1 MDMKK
6 GFSSKLISMRGGS
19 CCLRIQK
26 QHFSLMSNNCSN
38 QKVGKNIQAVLTAEN
53 INCRVIQC
61 EMDALRKHVSILI

>member
-1 MDMKK
+1 MDMEK
-6 GFSSKLISMRGGS
+6 GFNSKLISMRGGS

-26 QHFSLMSNNCSN
+26 QHFSLMSNNCLN
-38 QKVGKNIQAVLTAEN
+38 QKVGKNIQVLTAEN